1 MKFTGAVAKGSPA
14 GMILLIRRRALFCN
28 ILLIL
33 KEEEKMEQ
41 QTDEINKIIHIKCT
55 EQEKQKVIAELSSYL
70 YDYQFN
76 FIIVEEP
83 SQE

>member
-14 GMILLIRRRALFCN
+14 GMICSYAAGLCFVTSSRFR
-28 ILLIL
+28 
-33 KEEEKMEQ
+33 EEAEMEQ

-83 SQE
+83 CQE

>member
-1 MKFTGAVAKGSPA
+1 
-14 GMILLIRRRALFCN
+14 
-28 ILLIL
+28 
-33 KEEEKMEQ
+33 MEQ

-55 EQEKQKVIAELSSYL
+55 EQEKQKVIAELYSYL